1 VARGR
6 ELWNLYG
13 PTETTIWSAAHRVR
27 SGENPILIGRP
38 IDNTR
43 MYILNSDGQPVP
55 AGVVGEL
62 YIGGN
67 GVARAYWRRPELTE
81 TRFLPDPFDPGP
93 GRRMY
98 RTGDLAKYRRDG
110 QIQLIGRA
118 DQQMKL
124 RGYRIEPGEIE
135 ALIESHP
142 DVRRAVVALHGEGAG
157 RQLVAY
163 LKPSQSETGI
173 ADLRPWLRER
183 LPEYMVPSEFVSL
196 TEIPLTPN
204 GKVDRKRLMR
214 PTTAAR
220 KSSPSLVEPHNSVEE
235 RLTRIWSEVLGRDRI
250 SVRDNFFDLGGH
262 SLLLIRI
269 HAKVRQELDAN
280 VAVVDLF
287 RYPTI
292 ESLASWIDRRRSEL
306 AVTAGVG
313 S

>member
-1 VARGR
+1 
-6 ELWNLYG
+6 
-13 PTETTIWSAAHRVR
+13 
-27 SGENPILIGRP
+27 
-38 IDNTR
+38 
-43 MYILNSDGQPVP
+43 
-55 AGVVGEL
+55 
-62 YIGGN
+62 
-67 GVARAYWRRPELTE
+67 
-81 TRFLPDPFDPGP
+81 
-93 GRRMY
+93 
-98 RTGDLAKYRRDG
+98 
-110 QIQLIGRA
+110 
-118 DQQMKL
+118 
-124 RGYRIEPGEIE
+124 
-135 ALIESHP
+135 
-142 DVRRAVVALHGEGAG
+142 
-157 RQLVAY
+157 
-163 LKPSQSETGI
+163 
-173 ADLRPWLRER
+173 
-183 LPEYMVPSEFVSL
+183 
-196 TEIPLTPN
+196 
-204 GKVDRKRLMR
+204 MR